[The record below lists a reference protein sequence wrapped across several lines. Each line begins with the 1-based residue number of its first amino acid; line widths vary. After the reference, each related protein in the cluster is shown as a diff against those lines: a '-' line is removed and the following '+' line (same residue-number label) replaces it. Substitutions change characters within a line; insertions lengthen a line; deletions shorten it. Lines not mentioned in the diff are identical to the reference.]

1 MDMAIKKRCVR
12 QKKVGKMDQMHDG
25 HRSDDSHPL
34 LGAMLRHLRVCFVAF
49 NVVSLEWKIRVLM
62 CFVIDVRI

>member
-1 MDMAIKKRCVR
+1 
-12 QKKVGKMDQMHDG
+12 MDQMHDG